1 MTTKKHDTEQRINKI
16 AEKLKQLRKDRNFTS
31 YEDFALEYDLDRKQ
45 YWRVENGSN
54 ITLKTL
60 IKILDIYDLS
70 LSKFFS
76 DIE

>member
-54 ITLKTL
+54 ITIKTL